1 MTEYNNNGDKYMEEA
16 PANPAG
22 RAVAAFVLGIVSV
35 AMCMLP
41 FMLIAAIVGLTL
53 EKESEHMGRHSL
65 QTPAK
70 VLCILGIVLCGLAIA
85 VVLILVF
92 VFGVL
97 AR

>member
-1 MTEYNNNGDKYMEEA
+1 MTEYKNDGNNYMEKA
-16 PANPAG
+16 PADPAG

-35 AMCMLP
+35 ALCVLP

-53 EKESEHMGRHSL
+53 EKESEHMGYHSL
-65 QTPAK
+65 QIPAK
-70 VLCILGIVLCGLAIA
+70 VLCILGIVLCGMAIA
-85 VVLILVF
+85 AVLILVF